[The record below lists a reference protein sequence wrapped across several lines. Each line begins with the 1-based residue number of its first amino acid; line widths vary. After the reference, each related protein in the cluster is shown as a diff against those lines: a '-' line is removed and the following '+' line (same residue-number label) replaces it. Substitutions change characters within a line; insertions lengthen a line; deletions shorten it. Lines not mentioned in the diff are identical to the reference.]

1 MSEAVSYLV
10 NLEIRPAKKLPRFV
24 EQKRFGSLRTLI
36 NPQQEVISIDDTAID
51 VVTYEYK
58 KRLFDQ
64 LAELLLKAE
73 NLRGNIHLMGRPGAR
88 SVMLSAE
95 KQVLYENMDDCVNG
109 AVTGLNIAVY
119 NLRSACRI
127 GSRTDFCKW

>member
-1 MSEAVSYLV
+1 MKPPRFSDPANPILSRSSVMSSRTGTRTSLSGC
-10 NLEIRPAKKLPRFV
+10 LRMKRPASF
-24 EQKRFGSLRTLI
+24 S
-36 NPQQEVISIDDTAID
+36 
-51 VVTYEYK
+51 
-58 KRLFDQ
+58 
-64 LAELLLKAE
+64 
-73 NLRGNIHLMGRPGAR
+73 GAR